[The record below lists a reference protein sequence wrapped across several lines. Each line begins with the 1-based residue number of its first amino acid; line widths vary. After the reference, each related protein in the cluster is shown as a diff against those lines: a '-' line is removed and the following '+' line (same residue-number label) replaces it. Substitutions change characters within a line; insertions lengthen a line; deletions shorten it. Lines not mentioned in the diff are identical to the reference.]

1 MPRTASRCGVKI
13 LFETNTPAL
22 LARSLRGHEVVRT
35 GDLGWQNLEN
45 GLLLRAV
52 EDKGFDVLITCDQN
66 LPLQQ
71 NLVDRKIAF
80 VVLSTNH
87 GPTMRPLAARR
98 IATKIDFAQ
107 SGQLLWIDI
116 ASLQS

>member
-1 MPRTASRCGVKI
+1 MKI
-13 LFETNTPAL
+13 LFDTNTPAP

-45 GLLLRAV
+45 GLLLTAA
-52 EDKGFDVLITCDQN
+52 EDRGFDVLITCDQN

-71 NLVDRKIAF
+71 NLVGRKIAL

-87 GPTMRPLAARR
+87 WSTMRPLAAR

-107 SGQLLWIDI
+107 SGQPSILF
-116 ASLQS
+116 AQQKK